1 MRSITVLLNLVF
13 IVFFSNSIYAN
24 PSNLQSLPSCQS
36 CHGAT
41 LQGNESLKAPL
52 ISGLSQWYLYR
63 QMKNYRDGVRG
74 NHPQDIFGQSMRLSI
89 MNLSD
94 NELRALAEYISTL
107 SVDKQPISIQG
118 DTETGKFVFEH
129 CISCHGEFGEGD
141 QTIGAPRLTGQSDW
155 YLYQQMIN
163 FQKDIRGNHQDD
175 LFGKQMKDMAEMFND
190 QMLRDVVSYISTID
204 QVDNKQSVK

>member
-1 MRSITVLLNLVF
+1 MRSITVLLSLVF
-13 IVFFSNSIYAN
+13 IVIFSNVVYAN
-24 PSNLQSLPSCQS
+24 PSNLQSLPLCQS
-36 CHGAT
+36 CHGDK

-63 QMKNYRDGVRG
+63 QMKNYQDGIRG

-89 MNLSD
+89 MNLNDS
-94 NELRALAEYISTL
+94 EVQALAEYISKI
-107 SVDKQPISIQG
+107 SVDKQPQSIKG
-118 DTETGKFVFEH
+118 DIETGKFVFEH

-155 YLYQQMIN
+155 YLYEQMIN

-175 LFGKQMKDMAEMFND
+175 LYGKLMKDMAYMFD
-190 QMLRDVVSYISTID
+190 EQMLRDVVSYISTID
-204 QVDNKQSVK
+204 QVDNKESVK

>member
-1 MRSITVLLNLVF
+1 MRSITVLLSLVF
-13 IVFFSNSIYAN
+13 IVIFSNTVYAN
-24 PSNLQSLPSCQS
+24 PSNLQSLPLCQS
-36 CHGAT
+36 CHGDM

-63 QMKNYRDGVRG
+63 QMKNYRDGIRG
-74 NHPQDIFGQSMRLSI
+74 THPQDIFGQSMRLSI
-89 MNLSD
+89 MYLPD
-94 NELRALAEYISTL
+94 DELQALAEHISTV
-107 SVDKQPISIQG
+107 SVDKQPQSIKG
-118 DTETGKFVFEH
+118 DIETGKFVFEH

-175 LFGKQMKDMAEMFND
+175 LYGKLMKDMAYMFNE
-190 QMLRDVVSYISTID
+190 QMLKDVVTYISTID
-204 QVDNKQSVK
+204 QVDNKESVK

>member
-1 MRSITVLLNLVF
+1 MRSITVLLSLVF
-13 IVFFSNSIYAN
+13 IVIFFNSVYASSN
-24 PSNLQSLPSCQS
+24 NLQSLPLCQS
-36 CHGAT
+36 CHGDK

-63 QMKNYRDGVRG
+63 QMKNYKDGIRG

-89 MNLSD
+89 MSLSD
-94 NELRALAEYISTL
+94 NELQALAEHISTI
-107 SVDKQPISIQG
+107 SVDKQPQSIKG
-118 DTETGKFVFEH
+118 DIETGKFVFEH

-175 LFGKQMKDMAEMFND
+175 LYGKLMKDMAYMFNE
-190 QMLRDVVSYISTID
+190 QMLKDVVSYISTID
-204 QVDNKQSVK
+204 QVDNKESVK

>member
-1 MRSITVLLNLVF
+1 MRSITVLLSLVF
-13 IVFFSNSIYAN
+13 IVIFFNSVYASS
-24 PSNLQSLPSCQS
+24 SNLQSLPLCQS
-36 CHGAT
+36 CHGDK

-63 QMKNYRDGVRG
+63 QMKNYKDGIRC

-89 MNLSD
+89 MSLSD
-94 NELRALAEYISTL
+94 NELQALAEHISTI
-107 SVDKQPISIQG
+107 SVDKQPQSIKG
-118 DTETGKFVFEH
+118 DIETGKFVFEH

-175 LFGKQMKDMAEMFND
+175 LYGKLMKDMAYMFNE
-190 QMLRDVVSYISTID
+190 QMLKDVVSYISTID
-204 QVDNKQSVK
+204 QVDNKESVK

>member
-1 MRSITVLLNLVF
+1 MRSITVLLSLVF
-13 IVFFSNSIYAN
+13 IVIFSNVVYAN
-24 PSNLQSLPSCQS
+24 PSNLQSLPLCQS
-36 CHGAT
+36 CHGDK

-63 QMKNYRDGVRG
+63 QMKNYQDGIRG

-89 MNLSD
+89 MNLNDS
-94 NELRALAEYISTL
+94 EVQALAEYISKI
-107 SVDKQPISIQG
+107 SVDKQPQSIKG
-118 DTETGKFVFEH
+118 DIETGKFVFEH

-155 YLYQQMIN
+155 YLYEQMIN

-175 LFGKQMKDMAEMFND
+175 LYGKLMKDMAYMFD
-190 QMLRDVVSYISTID
+190 EQMLRDVVSYISTID
-204 QVDNKQSVK
+204 QEDNKQSVK

>member
-1 MRSITVLLNLVF
+1 MRSITVLLSLVL
-13 IVFFSNSIYAN
+13 IVIFSNAVYTN
-24 PSNLQSLPSCQS
+24 PSNLESLPLCQS
-36 CHGAT
+36 CHGDM

-63 QMKNYRDGVRG
+63 QMKNYRDGIRG
-74 NHPQDIFGQSMRLSI
+74 THPQDIFGQSMRLSI

-94 NELRALAEYISTL
+94 DELRALAEYISTI

-118 DTETGKFVFEH
+118 DIETGKFVFEH

-155 YLYQQMIN
+155 YLYEQMIN

-175 LFGKQMKDMAEMFND
+175 LYGKLMKDMAYMFD
-190 QMLRDVVSYISTID
+190 EQMLRDVVSYISTID
-204 QVDNKQSVK
+204 QEDKKQSVK